1 MPVLYATTDFLSL
14 FLTLKKLE
22 SSSCL
27 AWGAGEGAGVR
38 EQAVGGGSSTAP
50 VALAGRP
57 ALQCPRAPKDTR
69 DTGGNGPKE
78 QELCFMLKIK
88 SVP

>member
-1 MPVLYATTDFLSL
+1 MPRQTSLSL

-38 EQAVGGGSSTAP
+38 EQAVRAGRSTAA
-50 VALAGRP
+50 VALTGRP
-57 ALQCPRAPKDTR
+57 ALQRPRAPKDTG
-69 DTGGNGPKE
+69 DMGGYGPKE
-78 QELCFMLKIK
+78 QELRFMLKIK